1 MNTTR
6 IPSRLTFWIADIIVM
21 VPAGAYGLLAY
32 QASNQGTMGGA
43 FYGVRWMCF
52 FEFYFKK
59 MEFVKSPLLYAL
71 KASQ

>member
-1 MNTTR
+1 MPGT
-6 IPSRLTFWIADIIVM
+6 
-21 VPAGAYGLLAY
+21 
-32 QASNQGTMGGA
+32 QGTMGGA
-43 FYGVRWMCF
+43 SHEVRGMCF

>member
-1 MNTTR
+1 LG
-6 IPSRLTFWIADIIVM
+6 IASVFICFKQVLLYLRLM
-21 VPAGAYGLLAY
+21 PG
-32 QASNQGTMGGA
+32 NQGTMGGA
-43 FYGVRWMCF
+43 FHEVRGMCF